1 MASLEFD
8 RDAGALYLRL
18 RKGKVASSEPLADN
32 MVIDLDSKKKIVGLE
47 FLLPPKMKKEIRA
60 QLVRPTRH

>member
-18 RKGKVASSEPLADN
+18 KKGKVSSSEPLTDN
-32 MVIDLDSKKKIVGLE
+32 MILDLDSKKKIVGLE
-47 FLLPPKMKKEIRA
+47 LLLPPKMKEEIKA
-60 QLVRPTRH
+60 QLVRPSKR